1 MREYPANNLESADS
15 AETFQLTSEMLTT
28 DDNQERD
35 LSCTRTRS
43 RRARLQIY
51 LYIATCLTTFAAG
64 TVGWQPVILG
74 LYDGFLIDVSEHWSR
89 GLIYMISVMAIL
101 SAHEAGH
108 FVAAWQ
114 HHIPATLPFFLPLPV
129 MLTGTL
135 GAVIGMEGSRADR
148 KQLFDIA
155 LAGPL
160 AGLVVAVPLFIV
172 GLVWAQPAEASMF
185 SMPLLAT
192 WLLGLIRPDWP
203 IGQVLSPNAFL
214 MAGWVGFLVTGLN
227 MIPISQLDGG
237 HVCHALFGH
246 RSRGVARAVLLGA
259 ITAIIISDANH
270 WVLMIVIITFMGVDH
285 PPIRNE
291 SQPLGRIRTVLGL
304 ASLVIPVIT
313 FMPEPLVLPGLIFI
327 R

>member
-1 MREYPANNLESADS
+1 MREYPTNTLDISNS
-15 AETFQLTSEMLTT
+15 AESSRLTSALATKEKK
-28 DDNQERD
+28 QSRD
-35 LSCTRTRS
+35 LSCTGLRS

-51 LYIATCLTTFAAG
+51 LYLATCLTTFAAG
-64 TVGWQPVILG
+64 TVGWQPVVLG
-74 LYDGFLIDVSEHWSR
+74 LYDGFLIDLSEHWSR

-259 ITAIIISDANH
+259 ITAIIISGANH